1 LNKAPLPDA
10 LLGRRYAQT
19 FPVEGGV
26 PPYTLTFS
34 GHLPDGMHAVA
45 TGTTV
50 LIEGVPETMGDYPLK
65 LSLTDALGQGQTG
78 TYLLHVTPNSS
89 NAPASITVNEGVKA
103 DDNLGSGGGVADM
116 ETVMTADS
124 ILVKLNGSTVG
135 NIFSVL
141 EAIKTADS
149 ITIKINGSTV
159 GNVFSVPEGIKAA
172 DTITI
177 QLNGSTIAGVV
188 SIPEGIKTA
197 DAITILLNG
206 LTAGGSGS
214 KVPEAIKTADTI
226 TILLNGLTVGG
237 SGPTIPETIKTADTI
252 TIKLNGAVIGGVA
265 IVPEA
270 IKTADSIT
278 ITLNGVKVSGI
289 ADAEAV
295 KTTDAISILING
307 LSPGGGKPVT
317 ASEGIKALDAI
328 TIILNGATVINSL
341 PVFVRESI
349 KTTDAITVT
358 LNGQPTATPLSILP
372 ATIPDAVYG
381 AVYSQTFTPTGGSGA
396 AVTFGHS
403 GALPAGLS
411 FSGGTG
417 SLTISG
423 TPSATG
429 SFPITITA
437 SDGTNNATLNTTVI
451 VDQATQSINLAT
463 LPTPTYGGSPFSVSA
478 TSSSGLPVTIAYVS
492 GPATGSGAGPYT
504 AAGAGTVNFTA
515 TQNGNANYA
524 AATPVNFSVTI
535 APAVPV
541 LAFAAI
547 PAHTYGDAPFT
558 VSASSA
564 SSGAVTYSLLSGAA
578 TVSSG
583 GLVTLTGAGSL
594 TLAAQQAATTNYT
607 SATTQ
612 TSLSIAK
619 QASVTSV
626 TTSSQAPTPVQNVTL
641 TATVAPLVTG
651 TPSGT
656 VTFFDNGVQ
665 SGSPVNVAG
674 GQAQLVTTLLSGPQT
689 ISATYSGDANFL
701 PSSGTDAA
709 PVVVAPLDFTLNPLG
724 TVNLNV
730 VPGQAASFSFNVT
743 PLYAIYPGPVS
754 FAITGLPTGATA
766 SITPN
771 NLPATGGAQTV
782 TVTIQTPAALVQNT
796 APRMPLSRAPI
807 ALALLLPALA
817 WSGLRRRRRWI
828 SGMLLVIAGVC
839 ATSALS
845 GCGTS
850 GNGYFG
856 HAQKTYPLTITA
868 TSGTMQHT
876 INVSLVVQ

>member
-1 LNKAPLPDA
+1 MAAGPQA
-10 LLGRRYAQT
+10 RRYTQT
-19 FPVEGGV
+19 FTASGGAEPYTFTVTGNIPAGMSWTQAENGLLLDGV
-26 PPYTLTFS
+26 P
-34 GHLPDGMHAVA
+34 MAV
-45 TGTTV
+45 
-50 LIEGVPETMGDYPLK
+50 GDFPLSIK
-65 LSLTDALGQGQTG
+65 VTDQTG
-78 TYLLHVTPNSS
+78 QVTSHDYVLHVTPYDTGSS
-89 NAPASITVNEGVKA
+89 LNTPVSEAVSVTDVPVIGFAIPVSVSESVSVSDTPSVVFPLIVSVTEAVSVADSVSFPNFVFVSVTEGVA
-103 DDNLGSGGGVADM
+103 VS
-116 ETVMTADS
+116 
-124 ILVKLNGSTVG
+124 
-135 NIFSVL
+135 
-141 EAIKTADS
+141 
-149 ITIKINGSTV
+149 
-159 GNVFSVPEGIKAA
+159 
-172 DTITI
+172 DTISFPTVA
-177 QLNGSTIAGVV
+177 SV
-188 SIPEGIKTA
+188 S
-197 DAITILLNG
+197 
-206 LTAGGSGS
+206 
-214 KVPEAIKTADTI
+214 V
-226 TILLNGLTVGG
+226 
-237 SGPTIPETIKTADTI
+237 
-252 TIKLNGAVIGGVA
+252 
-265 IVPEA
+265 
-270 IKTADSIT
+270 
-278 ITLNGVKVSGI
+278 
-289 ADAEAV
+289 AEAV
-295 KTTDAISILING
+295 QVADS
-307 LSPGGGKPVT
+307 V
-317 ASEGIKALDAI
+317 
-328 TIILNGATVINSL
+328 SL
-341 PVFVRESI
+341 PSVASVSAVETVSVADTVSFPDFVLVSVGESVSVSDSVSLPTVTSI
-349 KTTDAITVT
+349 AVTEAVSVNDTVSLGSPIAITVT
-358 LNGQPTATPLSILP
+358 EPISVTDVVSALP
-372 ATIPDAVYG
+372 PQA
-381 AVYSQTFTPTGGSGA
+381 SQT
-396 AVTFGHS
+396 
-403 GALPAGLS
+403 
-411 FSGGTG
+411 
-417 SLTISG
+417 
-423 TPSATG
+423 
-429 SFPITITA
+429 
-437 SDGTNNATLNTTVI
+437 
-451 VDQATQSINLAT
+451 INLGP
-463 LPTPTYGGSPFSVSA
+463 LPTPTYGGAPFSVSA
-478 TSSSGLPVTIAYVS
+478 TATSGLPVTIAYVS
-492 GPATGSGAGPYT
+492 GPATGSGSGPYT
-504 AAGAGTVNFTA
+504 ATGAGTVNFTA
-515 TQNGNANYA
+515 TQAGNAKYAAAAPVNFSVNIAPASQNITLGALPTPTYGGASFSLSATATSGLPVTISYVSGPATGSGNGPYTATGGGVVNFTATQTGNANYA
-524 AATPVNFSVTI
+524 AATPVNFSVTV

-541 LAFAAI
+541 LAFAAV

-558 VSASSA
+558 VSASSP
-564 SSGAVTYSLLSGAA
+564 SSGTVTYSLVSGAA
-578 TVSSG
+578 SITSG
-583 GLVTLTGAGSL
+583 GVVTLTGAGSL

-626 TTSSQAPTPVQNVTL
+626 TASSQAPTPVQNITL
-641 TATVAPLVTG
+641 TATVAPMVTG

>member
-1 LNKAPLPDA
+1 MTSSRHNPLRSYRFLVPGILAVVLGAGWTPATAQTTADA
-10 LLGRRYAQT
+10 ARRNESVLTSPLAEVAAGPQARRYTQT
-19 FPVEGGV
+19 FTASGGAEPYTFTVTGNIPAGMSWTQAENGLLLDGV
-26 PPYTLTFS
+26 P
-34 GHLPDGMHAVA
+34 MAV
-45 TGTTV
+45 
-50 LIEGVPETMGDYPLK
+50 GDFPLSIK
-65 LSLTDALGQGQTG
+65 VTDQTG
-78 TYLLHVTPNSS
+78 QVTSHDYVLHVTPYDTGSS
-89 NAPASITVNEGVKA
+89 LNTPVSEAVSVTDVPVIGFAIPVSVSESVSVSDTPSVVFPLIVSVTEAVSVADSVSFPNFVFVSVTEGVA
-103 DDNLGSGGGVADM
+103 VS
-116 ETVMTADS
+116 
-124 ILVKLNGSTVG
+124 
-135 NIFSVL
+135 
-141 EAIKTADS
+141 
-149 ITIKINGSTV
+149 
-159 GNVFSVPEGIKAA
+159 
-172 DTITI
+172 DTISFPTVA
-177 QLNGSTIAGVV
+177 SV
-188 SIPEGIKTA
+188 S
-197 DAITILLNG
+197 
-206 LTAGGSGS
+206 
-214 KVPEAIKTADTI
+214 V
-226 TILLNGLTVGG
+226 
-237 SGPTIPETIKTADTI
+237 
-252 TIKLNGAVIGGVA
+252 
-265 IVPEA
+265 
-270 IKTADSIT
+270 
-278 ITLNGVKVSGI
+278 
-289 ADAEAV
+289 AEAV
-295 KTTDAISILING
+295 QVADS
-307 LSPGGGKPVT
+307 V
-317 ASEGIKALDAI
+317 
-328 TIILNGATVINSL
+328 SL
-341 PVFVRESI
+341 PSVASVSAVETVSVADTVSFPDFVLVSVGESVSVSDSVSLPTVTSI
-349 KTTDAITVT
+349 AVTEAVSVNDTVSLGSPIAITVT
-358 LNGQPTATPLSILP
+358 EPISVTDVVSALP
-372 ATIPDAVYG
+372 PQA
-381 AVYSQTFTPTGGSGA
+381 SQT
-396 AVTFGHS
+396 
-403 GALPAGLS
+403 
-411 FSGGTG
+411 
-417 SLTISG
+417 
-423 TPSATG
+423 
-429 SFPITITA
+429 
-437 SDGTNNATLNTTVI
+437 
-451 VDQATQSINLAT
+451 INLGP
-463 LPTPTYGGSPFSVSA
+463 LPTPTYGGAPFSVSA
-478 TSSSGLPVTIAYVS
+478 TATSGLPVTIAYVS
-492 GPATGSGAGPYT
+492 GPATGSGSGPYT
-504 AAGAGTVNFTA
+504 ATGAGTVNFTA
-515 TQNGNANYA
+515 TQAGNAKYAAAAPVNFSVNIAPASQNITLGALPTPTYGGASFSLSATATSGLPVTISYVSGPATGSGNGPYTATGGGVVNFTATQTGNANYA
-524 AATPVNFSVTI
+524 AATPVNFSVTV

-626 TTSSQAPTPVQNVTL
+626 TASSQAPTPVQNVTL

-868 TSGTMQHT
+868 TSGTVQHT
-876 INVSLVVQ
+876 INVSFVVQ

>member
-1 LNKAPLPDA
+1 VAAGPQA
-10 LLGRRYAQT
+10 RRYTQT
-19 FPVEGGV
+19 FTASGGAEPYTFTVTGNIPAGMSWTQAENGLLLDGV
-26 PPYTLTFS
+26 P
-34 GHLPDGMHAVA
+34 MAV
-45 TGTTV
+45 
-50 LIEGVPETMGDYPLK
+50 GDFPLSIK
-65 LSLTDALGQGQTG
+65 VTDQTG
-78 TYLLHVTPNSS
+78 QVTSHDYVLHVTPYDTGSS
-89 NAPASITVNEGVKA
+89 LNTPVSEAVSVTDVPVIGFAIPVSVSESVSVSDTPSVVFPLIVSVTEAVSVADSVSFPNFVFVSVTEGVA
-103 DDNLGSGGGVADM
+103 VS
-116 ETVMTADS
+116 
-124 ILVKLNGSTVG
+124 
-135 NIFSVL
+135 
-141 EAIKTADS
+141 
-149 ITIKINGSTV
+149 
-159 GNVFSVPEGIKAA
+159 
-172 DTITI
+172 DTISFPTVA
-177 QLNGSTIAGVV
+177 SV
-188 SIPEGIKTA
+188 S
-197 DAITILLNG
+197 
-206 LTAGGSGS
+206 
-214 KVPEAIKTADTI
+214 V
-226 TILLNGLTVGG
+226 
-237 SGPTIPETIKTADTI
+237 
-252 TIKLNGAVIGGVA
+252 
-265 IVPEA
+265 
-270 IKTADSIT
+270 
-278 ITLNGVKVSGI
+278 
-289 ADAEAV
+289 AEAV
-295 KTTDAISILING
+295 QVADS
-307 LSPGGGKPVT
+307 V
-317 ASEGIKALDAI
+317 
-328 TIILNGATVINSL
+328 SL
-341 PVFVRESI
+341 PSVASVSAVETVSVADTVSFPDFVLVSVGESVSVSDSVSLPTVTSI
-349 KTTDAITVT
+349 AVTEAVSVNDTVSLGSPIAITVT
-358 LNGQPTATPLSILP
+358 EPISVTDVVSALP
-372 ATIPDAVYG
+372 PQA
-381 AVYSQTFTPTGGSGA
+381 SQT
-396 AVTFGHS
+396 
-403 GALPAGLS
+403 
-411 FSGGTG
+411 
-417 SLTISG
+417 
-423 TPSATG
+423 
-429 SFPITITA
+429 
-437 SDGTNNATLNTTVI
+437 
-451 VDQATQSINLAT
+451 INLGP
-463 LPTPTYGGSPFSVSA
+463 LPTPTYGGAPFSVSA
-478 TSSSGLPVTIAYVS
+478 TATSGLPVTIAYVS
-492 GPATGSGAGPYT
+492 GPATGSGSGPYT
-504 AAGAGTVNFTA
+504 ATGAGTVNFTA
-515 TQNGNANYA
+515 TQAGNAKYAAAAPVNFSVNIAPASQNITLGALPTPTYGGASFSLSATATSGLPVTISYVSGPATGSGNGPYTATGGGVVNFTATQTGNANYA
-524 AATPVNFSVTI
+524 AATPVNFSVTV

-541 LAFAAI
+541 LAFAAV

-558 VSASSA
+558 VSASSP
-564 SSGAVTYSLLSGAA
+564 SSGTVTYSLVSGAA
-578 TVSSG
+578 SITSG
-583 GLVTLTGAGSL
+583 GVVTLTGAGSL

-626 TTSSQAPTPVQNVTL
+626 TASSQAPTPVQNITL
-641 TATVAPLVTG
+641 TATVAPMVTG

>member
-1 LNKAPLPDA
+1 MTSSRHNPLRSYRFLVPGILAVVLGAGWTPATAQTTADA
-10 LLGRRYAQT
+10 ARRNESVLTSPLAEVAAGPQARRYTQT
-19 FPVEGGV
+19 FTASGGAEPYTFTVTGNIPAGMSWTQAENGLLLDGV
-26 PPYTLTFS
+26 P
-34 GHLPDGMHAVA
+34 MAV
-45 TGTTV
+45 
-50 LIEGVPETMGDYPLK
+50 GDFPLSIK
-65 LSLTDALGQGQTG
+65 VTDQTG
-78 TYLLHVTPNSS
+78 QVTSHDYVLHVTPYDTGSS
-89 NAPASITVNEGVKA
+89 LNTPVSEAVSVTDVPVIGFAIPVSVSESVSVSDTPSVVFPLIVSVTEAVSVADSVSFPNFVFVSVTEGVA
-103 DDNLGSGGGVADM
+103 VS
-116 ETVMTADS
+116 
-124 ILVKLNGSTVG
+124 
-135 NIFSVL
+135 
-141 EAIKTADS
+141 
-149 ITIKINGSTV
+149 
-159 GNVFSVPEGIKAA
+159 
-172 DTITI
+172 DTISFPTVA
-177 QLNGSTIAGVV
+177 SV
-188 SIPEGIKTA
+188 S
-197 DAITILLNG
+197 
-206 LTAGGSGS
+206 
-214 KVPEAIKTADTI
+214 V
-226 TILLNGLTVGG
+226 
-237 SGPTIPETIKTADTI
+237 
-252 TIKLNGAVIGGVA
+252 
-265 IVPEA
+265 
-270 IKTADSIT
+270 
-278 ITLNGVKVSGI
+278 
-289 ADAEAV
+289 AEAV
-295 KTTDAISILING
+295 QVADS
-307 LSPGGGKPVT
+307 V
-317 ASEGIKALDAI
+317 
-328 TIILNGATVINSL
+328 SL
-341 PVFVRESI
+341 PSVASVSAVETVSVADTVSFPDFVLVSVGESVSVSDSVSLPTVTSI
-349 KTTDAITVT
+349 AVTEAVSVNDTVSLGSPIAITVT
-358 LNGQPTATPLSILP
+358 EPISVTDVVSALP
-372 ATIPDAVYG
+372 PQA
-381 AVYSQTFTPTGGSGA
+381 SQT
-396 AVTFGHS
+396 
-403 GALPAGLS
+403 
-411 FSGGTG
+411 
-417 SLTISG
+417 
-423 TPSATG
+423 
-429 SFPITITA
+429 
-437 SDGTNNATLNTTVI
+437 
-451 VDQATQSINLAT
+451 INLGP
-463 LPTPTYGGSPFSVSA
+463 LPTPTYGGAPFSVSA
-478 TSSSGLPVTIAYVS
+478 TATSGLPVTIAYVS
-492 GPATGSGAGPYT
+492 GPATGSGSGPYT
-504 AAGAGTVNFTA
+504 ATGAGTVNFTA
-515 TQNGNANYA
+515 TQAGNAKYAAAAPVNFSVNIAPASQNITLGALPTPTYGGASFSLSATATSGLPVTISYVSGPATGSGNGPYTATGGGVVNFTATQTGNANYA
-524 AATPVNFSVTI
+524 AATPVNFSVTV

-541 LAFAAI
+541 LAFAAV

-558 VSASSA
+558 VSASSP
-564 SSGAVTYSLLSGAA
+564 SSGTVTYSLVSGAA
-578 TVSSG
+578 SITSG
-583 GLVTLTGAGSL
+583 GVVTLTGAGSL

-626 TTSSQAPTPVQNVTL
+626 TASSQAPTPVQNITL
-641 TATVAPLVTG
+641 TATVAPMVTG

>member
-1 LNKAPLPDA
+1 MTSSRHNPLRSYRFLVPGILAVVLGAGWTPATAQTTADA
-10 LLGRRYAQT
+10 ARRNESVLTSPLAEVAAGPQARRYTQT
-19 FPVEGGV
+19 FTASGGAEPYTFTVTGNIPAGMSWTQAENGLLLDGV
-26 PPYTLTFS
+26 P
-34 GHLPDGMHAVA
+34 MAV
-45 TGTTV
+45 
-50 LIEGVPETMGDYPLK
+50 GDFPLSIK
-65 LSLTDALGQGQTG
+65 VTDQTG
-78 TYLLHVTPNSS
+78 QVTSHDYVLHVTPYDTGSS
-89 NAPASITVNEGVKA
+89 LNTPVSEAVSVTDVPVIGFAIPVSVSESVSVSDTPSVVFPLIVSVTEAVSVADSVSFPNFVFVSVTEGVA
-103 DDNLGSGGGVADM
+103 VS
-116 ETVMTADS
+116 
-124 ILVKLNGSTVG
+124 
-135 NIFSVL
+135 
-141 EAIKTADS
+141 
-149 ITIKINGSTV
+149 
-159 GNVFSVPEGIKAA
+159 
-172 DTITI
+172 DTISFPTVA
-177 QLNGSTIAGVV
+177 SV
-188 SIPEGIKTA
+188 S
-197 DAITILLNG
+197 
-206 LTAGGSGS
+206 
-214 KVPEAIKTADTI
+214 V
-226 TILLNGLTVGG
+226 
-237 SGPTIPETIKTADTI
+237 
-252 TIKLNGAVIGGVA
+252 
-265 IVPEA
+265 
-270 IKTADSIT
+270 
-278 ITLNGVKVSGI
+278 
-289 ADAEAV
+289 AEAV
-295 KTTDAISILING
+295 QVADS
-307 LSPGGGKPVT
+307 V
-317 ASEGIKALDAI
+317 
-328 TIILNGATVINSL
+328 SL
-341 PVFVRESI
+341 PSVASVSAVETVSVADTVSFPDFVLVSVGESVSVSDSVSLPTVTSI
-349 KTTDAITVT
+349 AVTEAVSVNDTVSLGSPIAITVT
-358 LNGQPTATPLSILP
+358 EPISVTDVVSALP
-372 ATIPDAVYG
+372 PQA
-381 AVYSQTFTPTGGSGA
+381 SQT
-396 AVTFGHS
+396 
-403 GALPAGLS
+403 
-411 FSGGTG
+411 
-417 SLTISG
+417 
-423 TPSATG
+423 
-429 SFPITITA
+429 
-437 SDGTNNATLNTTVI
+437 
-451 VDQATQSINLAT
+451 INLGP
-463 LPTPTYGGSPFSVSA
+463 LPTPTYGGAPFSVSA
-478 TSSSGLPVTIAYVS
+478 TATSGLPVTIAYVS
-492 GPATGSGAGPYT
+492 GPATGSGSGPYT
-504 AAGAGTVNFTA
+504 ATGAGTVNFTA
-515 TQNGNANYA
+515 TQAGNAKYAAAAPVNFSVNIAPASQNITLGALPTPTYGGASFSLSATATSGLPVTISYVSGPATGSGNGPYTATGGGVVNFTATQTGNANYA
-524 AATPVNFSVTI
+524 AATPVNFSVTV

>member
-1 LNKAPLPDA
+1 MTSSRHNPLRSYRFLVPGILAVVLGAGWTPATAQTTADA
-10 LLGRRYAQT
+10 ARRNESVLTSPLAEVAAGPQARRYTQT
-19 FPVEGGV
+19 FTASGGAEPYTFTVTGNIPAGMSWTQAENGLLLDGV
-26 PPYTLTFS
+26 P
-34 GHLPDGMHAVA
+34 MAV
-45 TGTTV
+45 
-50 LIEGVPETMGDYPLK
+50 GDFPLSIK
-65 LSLTDALGQGQTG
+65 VTDQTG
-78 TYLLHVTPNSS
+78 QVTSHDYVLHVTPYDTGSS
-89 NAPASITVNEGVKA
+89 LNTPVSEAVSVTDVPVIGFAIPVSVSESVSVSDTPSVVFPLIVSVTEAVSVADSVSFPNFVFVSVTEGVAVSDTISFPTVASVSVAEAMQVA
-103 DDNLGSGGGVADM
+103 DSVSLPSVASVSAVETVSVADTVSFPDFVLVSVGESVSVSDSVSLPTVTSIAVTEAVSVNDTVSLGSP
-116 ETVMTADS
+116 
-124 ILVKLNGSTVG
+124 I
-135 NIFSVL
+135 
-141 EAIKTADS
+141 
-149 ITIKINGSTV
+149 
-159 GNVFSVPEGIKAA
+159 
-172 DTITI
+172 
-177 QLNGSTIAGVV
+177 
-188 SIPEGIKTA
+188 
-197 DAITILLNG
+197 
-206 LTAGGSGS
+206 
-214 KVPEAIKTADTI
+214 
-226 TILLNGLTVGG
+226 
-237 SGPTIPETIKTADTI
+237 
-252 TIKLNGAVIGGVA
+252 
-265 IVPEA
+265 
-270 IKTADSIT
+270 
-278 ITLNGVKVSGI
+278 
-289 ADAEAV
+289 
-295 KTTDAISILING
+295 
-307 LSPGGGKPVT
+307 
-317 ASEGIKALDAI
+317 
-328 TIILNGATVINSL
+328 
-341 PVFVRESI
+341 
-349 KTTDAITVT
+349 AITVT
-358 LNGQPTATPLSILP
+358 EPISVTDVVSALP
-372 ATIPDAVYG
+372 PQA
-381 AVYSQTFTPTGGSGA
+381 SQT
-396 AVTFGHS
+396 
-403 GALPAGLS
+403 
-411 FSGGTG
+411 
-417 SLTISG
+417 
-423 TPSATG
+423 
-429 SFPITITA
+429 
-437 SDGTNNATLNTTVI
+437 
-451 VDQATQSINLAT
+451 INLGP
-463 LPTPTYGGSPFSVSA
+463 LPTPTYGGAPFSVSA
-478 TSSSGLPVTIAYVS
+478 TATSGLPVTIAYVS
-492 GPATGSGAGPYT
+492 GPATGSGSGPYT
-504 AAGAGTVNFTA
+504 ATGAGTVNFTA
-515 TQNGNANYA
+515 TQAGNAKYAAAAPVNFSVNIAPASQNITLGALPTPTYGGASFSLSATATSGLPVTISYVSGPATGSGNGPYTATGGGVVNFTATQTGNANYA
-524 AATPVNFSVTI
+524 AATPVNFSVTV

-868 TSGTMQHT
+868 TSGTVQHT
-876 INVSLVVQ
+876 INVSFVVQ